1 MMAEF
6 GEPEL
11 TAEPAKAPRLFVSYS
26 WTNQAHIDWV
36 MQLATDLRAYGVDTV
51 IDRWDLREGQDAHSF
66 MEQSVRGEAIDKAI
80 LVCDRKYVDRAN
92 KREGGVGAESQ
103 VVTSSIYK
111 DVEQTKFV
119 AVVTESDDDGE
130 AVLPNFL
137 TSRIFIDF
145 RNSEEYSERL
155 QQLVRWVF
163 DKPLYRKP
171 DLGPR
176 PEFIN
181 DQIDFAPI
189 QFHVNS
195 LQGHNSA
202 GRRDLGRFL
211 DEAGRQKTDFTVEMS
226 SDEPNDETIYRGIKS
241 LPPIISQIIGEF
253 DTVLIDRE
261 LSDVEI
267 DATIEY
273 FGKIAQNYEKGSTS
287 WSGDVTK
294 FFGQFICTAVL
305 SRSLKFRR
313 FDTAESIL
321 QSVLIKMSYGGVTA
335 ETIPLRSLNTY
346 LRSLEGRNERLKLRR
361 LSLHSDIIKEICE
374 LVKIDLFEYMQADLI
389 LYFRQNDTKNRRFWW
404 PDSLLYAA
412 DANGPL
418 PLFARALQTSLRDQ
432 LMPLIGAS
440 DKNALEEIVRKIEE
454 QEFPRISWPN
464 GFSTVDVKQ
473 LANLAAILDTY

>member
-1 MMAEF
+1 MAEDNK
-6 GEPEL
+6 PEL
-11 TAEPAKAPRLFVSYS
+11 AAEPAKAPRLFVSYS

-36 MQLATDLRAYGVDTV
+36 MQLATDLRAYGVETV

-66 MEQSVRGEAIDKAI
+66 MEQSVRGDAIDKAI

-111 DVEQTKFV
+111 DVEQTKFT
-119 AVVTESDDDGE
+119 AVVTESDDDG
-130 AVLPNFL
+130 APVLPNFL

-171 DLGPR
+171 DVGPR

-181 DQIDFAPI
+181 DQIDFEPI
-189 QFHVNS
+189 RFHGNS

-211 DEAGRQKTDFTVEMS
+211 DEACRQKADFTVEMS
-226 SDEPNDETIYRGIKS
+226 TDEPNDETIYRGIKS

-253 DTVLIDRE
+253 DNVLIERE

-267 DATIEY
+267 DLATEY
-273 FGKIAQNYEKGSTS
+273 FGRIVQNYEKGSTS

-294 FFGQFICTAVL
+294 FFGQFICTAIL
-305 SRSLKFRR
+305 SRALKFRR
-313 FDTAESIL
+313 FNTAESIL

-335 ETIPLRSLNTY
+335 ETIPLKSLNTY
-346 LRSLEGRNERLKLRR
+346 LKSLESRNERLKLRR

-374 LVKIDLFEYMQADLI
+374 IIKIDLFEYMQADLI
-389 LYFRQNDTKNRRFWW
+389 LYFRESDTKYSRFWW

-412 DANGPL
+412 DTHGPL
-418 PLFARALQTSLRDQ
+418 PLFARALQPSFRDR
-432 LMPLIGAS
+432 LMPMIGVS
-440 DKNALEEIVRKIEE
+440 DKNALEELIQKIDA
-454 QEFPRISWPN
+454 QKLPRISWPS

-473 LANLAAILDTY
+473 LANLYAILDTY